1 MDRSCK
7 DLRLQPRCTES
18 SNRRGCSTSKC
29 PIFREAR
36 GSAVILLADEHSPR
50 LTQAFARHG
59 QKVSRAV
66 PSFMC
71 CEGLRQETSACPE
84 NRHLPKVRNEGGEM
98 SAVRHGIR
106 LAKKFTRVCPS
117 VENPKLTFWP
127 TQDKI
132 GV

>member
-7 DLRLQPRCTES
+7 DLRLQPRCTAS

-29 PIFREAR
+29 PVFREAR
-36 GSAVILLADEHSPR
+36 GSIVILLADERSPC
-50 LTQAFARHG
+50 LTQAFARQG
-59 QKVSRAV
+59 QEVSRAV
-66 PSFMC
+66 PTFVR

-98 SAVRHGIR
+98 SAVRHSIR
-106 LAKKFTRVCPS
+106 LAKKFTRVFPS
-117 VENPKLTFWP
+117 AENPKLTFWP